1 MVVPISDEDASLSP
15 FQMVSSSTNFGC
27 VLFLSTRLRPRSSRS
42 EEEASDCRCAIKC
55 RRHVS
60 DSATA
65 SDAIEAKPFPPADR
79 RIGVVAAAT
88 AEEEEVA
95 ADDEEAAAADDE
107 EAAAAEI
114 EAAGAGKKPPSRE
127 GEGEGE
133 ADLRRP

>member
-65 SDAIEAKPFPPADR
+65 SDAIEAKPLPPADR

-88 AEEEEVA
+88 AEEEV
-95 ADDEEAAAADDE
+95 AADDE